1 MQFYLLRTDEGSRR
15 SVSFEGDA
23 LESMYTKQSDLLIAF
38 IILNKLI
45 KIWGGLTMPGR
56 NFLHIPG
63 PTIVPQRIRNAM
75 AIEQE
80 DMRAADFPEFTLPL
94 FNDLKKIFQT
104 ETGRIFIFPA
114 SGTGGWEAG
123 ITNILSPGDK
133 VLMSHFGQF
142 SWLWVEMCQRHGL
155 DVNALEIEWGE
166 GIPIDRYAEIL
177 KADTGKRIKAVF
189 ATHNETATGVK
200 SDIAAI
206 RKAMDDAEHPAL
218 LFVDAV
224 SSLASLDFRMDE
236 WGVDVC
242 VSGSQKGFMLPT
254 GLAIVGI
261 SEKALAMRETAKLPR
276 TFFSFDDM
284 IAAND
289 NGYFPY
295 TPNTIYL
302 RGLRESVNMLL
313 EEGLDNVFA
322 RHTRMATAVR
332 KAVEAW
338 GLSLIAKEEK
348 WYSDTV
354 SAIRTPDGVDGN
366 EVARHCYKYY
376 NVALS
381 ISLGKIAGQ
390 AFRIGHL
397 GDLNEVMV
405 LTPLNGAE
413 MSMKDLGMD
422 IELGSGIAAAQE
434 YLRNTRQA
442 RIQAGGA

>member
-1 MQFYLLRTDEGSRR
+1 
-15 SVSFEGDA
+15 
-23 LESMYTKQSDLLIAF
+23 
-38 IILNKLI
+38 
-45 KIWGGLTMPGR
+45 MPGR

-94 FNDLKKIFQT
+94 FNDLKKIFKT
-104 ETGRIFIFPA
+104 ETGRIFIFSS
-114 SGTGGWEAG
+114 SGTGAWEAA
-123 ITNILSPGDK
+123 ISNTLSPGDK

-142 SWLWVEMCQRHGL
+142 SMLWVDMCRRHGL
-155 DVNALEIEWGE
+155 DVNAIEMDWGE
-166 GIPIDRYAEIL
+166 GVPVERYAEIL
-177 KADTGKRIKAVF
+177 KADTNREIKAVF

-200 SDIAAI
+200 SDIPGI
-206 RKAMDDAEHPAL
+206 RKALDEAGHPAML
-218 LFVDAV
+218 YVDAV

-236 WGVDVC
+236 WGVDLA

-254 GLAIVGI
+254 GLGI
-261 SEKALAMRETAKLPR
+261 LGVSEKALAARADATLPR
-276 TFFSFDDM
+276 TYFSFDDM
-284 IAAND
+284 IGAND

-302 RGLRESVNMLL
+302 RGLRESVDMLM

-322 RHTRMATAVR
+322 RHTRMAVAVR
-332 KAVEAW
+332 KAVAAW
-338 GLSLIAKEEK
+338 GLSLVARDEK

-354 SAIRTPDGVDGN
+354 SAVRVPEGFDGN
-366 EVARHCYKYY
+366 EVARHSYKYY

-405 LTPLNGAE
+405 LTPLNAAE
-413 MSMKDLGMD
+413 MSMKDLGID
-422 IELGSGIAAAQE
+422 IEPGSGVAAAQE
-434 YLRNTRQA
+434 YLRSTRQA
-442 RIQAGGA
+442 RF